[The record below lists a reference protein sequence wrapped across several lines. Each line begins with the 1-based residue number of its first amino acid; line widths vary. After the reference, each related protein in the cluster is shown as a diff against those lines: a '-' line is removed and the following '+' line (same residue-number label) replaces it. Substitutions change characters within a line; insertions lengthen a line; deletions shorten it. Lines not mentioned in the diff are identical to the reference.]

1 MKYLGTKFFGADS
14 AVCIIDTKKK
24 KIFASSTERYTRF
37 KHDWRDIS
45 KITDQ
50 LEIEKVHTVSHS
62 FADFSKR
69 DTCFENKSFFILILY
84 LRKFI
89 DFFFNS
95 KKIIYKSNSSVLR
108 NLLHTLCYIF
118 SFKNAFF
125 IKKYIR
131 KTLKNIS
138 FKEIKFFD
146 HHLCHAASS
155 YYFSNLRYNEQ
166 SYCLTLDAQGDGY
179 FSKFF
184 EFKGNKYKE
193 LASSPSEIFNYKGN
207 IYVASI
213 GELYSNFTEALG
225 LIRNNDEGKTEALAA
240 YGSPNKKILKELVDL
255 FYLENGSMKFEISK
269 IKKFYDIKL
278 LKKLSHQIGKENF
291 ASTIQYFLEYI
302 TVEYLKY
309 LKKKYKIN
317 NICFSGGVFANI
329 ILSLKIYE
337 FFKFKKIFI
346 VPAMTDDGT
355 ASGAAL
361 LSALKKNSD
370 IKWIK
375 NHKMPFFGDSY
386 SKKQILLDLQN
397 NSKNIIFKYL
407 GKNWPSEAAKAILDN
422 KVIAVFNNSMEYGP
436 RALGNRS
443 ILANAFNPKMRDILN
458 LKVKKRPKYQPF
470 CPSILKEDRK
480 KLFISSFDHK
490 FMAIAFR
497 LKKKYWK
504 LIPSMTHIDGTSRP
518 QFIDQKDNKDFFKLL
533 KNIKKKKKFGVV
545 LNTSFNLHGR
555 AMVRTPQDAIDDFLD
570 CNIDKLYLG
579 GFLVIK
585 KSVNGN

>member
-14 AVCIIDTKKK
+14 AICIIDINKK
-24 KIFASSTERYTRF
+24 KIFASSTERYTRY

-45 KITDQ
+45 KITNQ
-50 LEIEKVHTVSHS
+50 LKIEKVHTVSHS
-62 FADFSKR
+62 FSEFSKK

-84 LRKFI
+84 FRKFI
-89 DFFFNS
+89 DFFFDS
-95 KKIIYKSNSSVLR
+95 KKIIYKSNSSKLR
-108 NLLHTLCYIF
+108 NILHSLSYIF
-118 SFKNAFF
+118 SFKNSFF

-138 FKEIKFFD
+138 FKEIIFFD

-155 YYFSNLRYNEQ
+155 YYFSNLKYDEQ
-166 SYCLTLDAQGDGY
+166 SYCLTLDAQGDGH

-184 EFKGNKYKE
+184 EFKGDKYKE
-193 LASSPSEIFNYKGN
+193 LASSPSEIFSHKGN

-240 YGSPNKKILKELVDL
+240 YGLPNKKLFKELVEL
-255 FYLENGSMKFEISK
+255 YFLENYSMKFKLDK
-269 IKKFYDIKL
+269 IKKFYDIGY
-278 LKKLSHQIGKENF
+278 LKKLCSQIGKENF
-291 ASTIQYFLEYI
+291 ASTIQCYLEYI
-302 TVEYLKY
+302 TVEYLKC
-309 LKKKYKIN
+309 LGKKYKIK

-337 FFKFKKIFI
+337 SFKFKKIFV

-355 ASGAAL
+355 ASGAAV
-361 LSALKKNSD
+361 LSALNNKSNIKWIKKFNLPYYGDSFTKEQILSDLKKNSKD
-370 IKWIK
+370 K
-375 NHKMPFFGDSY
+375 N
-386 SKKQILLDLQN
+386 
-397 NSKNIIFKYL
+397 FKYL
-407 GKNWPSEAAKAILDN
+407 GKNWPIKAAEAILDN
-422 KVIAVFNNSMEYGP
+422 KVIAIFNNSMEYGP

-443 ILANAFNPKMRDILN
+443 IMANAFNPKMRDILN

-470 CPSILKEDRK
+470 CPSILKQDREQ
-480 KLFISSFDHK
+480 LFLSSFDHK

-497 LKKKYWK
+497 LKKKFWK

-518 QFIDQKDNKDFFKLL
+518 QFVDKKDNKDFYKLL
-533 KNIKKKKKFGVV
+533 KAIKKRKKFGVV

-585 KSVNGN
+585 KT